1 MIQMVLG
8 KVRVVHSMDPWKR
21 RKSIQ
26 RVPKKKTKIN
36 DNGLKEGE
44 VVVSVGSFVSDI
56 KSWVRVI

>member
-8 KVRVVHSMDPWKR
+8 KVRVVQSMDPSKR
-21 RKSIQ
+21 RNSIQ